1 MAATSTADGP
11 RPPTRRRP
19 DSFLSRVFNPTWSTS
34 KIRSWTSCSASWSL
48 GLEWFALWLER
59 SPLHVA
65 WPILLA
71 LVFQVIVIVV
81 HGFVWFSRGMFLPVP
96 CDYPRTTSRGRGP
109 CKNRTFGEWHR
120 CHLHRRSWRRRTD
133 SHQVDPT
140 LPRWQTIVRGV
151 RKERDDIHGEGFVR
165 SRSRSIGVLYRAGFA
180 RKPAEVRRLLP
191 ELIADYRHRF
201 IELLEQFQRWRSGR
215 RQEETDVRSGVSTA
229 VWTVRA
235 STQFALIV
243 VLLGMACVA
252 FVLVMRLQRSP
263 TVGLRLTIEYYAAFL
278 FFLGVSVA
286 KNGIWGERRQRVLVP
301 REDWLRRSWRE
312 TAGSFGAAIVLAWI
326 VGTIG
331 RSLGDIVE
339 ALPTVIVI
347 GGWLLLASL
356 PVDRRSSYRR
366 RRRRR
371 SRPRR
376 RRQGSW

>member
-1 MAATSTADGP
+1 
-11 RPPTRRRP
+11 
-19 DSFLSRVFNPTWSTS
+19 
-34 KIRSWTSCSASWSL
+34 
-48 GLEWFALWLER
+48 
-59 SPLHVA
+59 
-65 WPILLA
+65 
-71 LVFQVIVIVV
+71 
-81 HGFVWFSRGMFLPVP
+81 
-96 CDYPRTTSRGRGP
+96 
-109 CKNRTFGEWHR
+109 
-120 CHLHRRSWRRRTD
+120 
-133 SHQVDPT
+133 
-140 LPRWQTIVRGV
+140 VRGV